1 MGTTLTTNGRF
12 ESPGPGTD
20 HILRFSSGH
29 GDVQHWQID
38 FRHSTATNQRST
50 NLGASRDD
58 ELEIFE
64 FFGQWDVAFDG
75 RLVASFG
82 YIETTGHR
90 FGCTRRIVGVDV
102 FSVRRQAGREEFVP
116 IGLFPFLN
124 RAHPLHNG
132 AHIRCC
138 CWPLCCGENS
148 TLILSEML
156 LHISEWK

>member
-1 MGTTLTTNGRF
+1 MDVLNLRAPELTTFSVPLHDMEMFNIGR
-12 ESPGPGTD
+12 S
-20 HILRFSSGH
+20 ISAIALRPIN
-29 GDVQHWQID
+29 VL
-38 FRHSTATNQRST
+38 N
-50 NLGASRDD
+50 
-58 ELEIFE
+58 

-148 TLILSEML
+148 TLILSVPTDPML
-156 LHISEWK
+156 LQHISEWK